1 MFFLSRRPFHVN
13 VVGGFIGVNGVTR
26 VDLESFS
33 RLPCRLQNF
42 VKASPMHEEP
52 HFAADDI
59 VVKNLFNF
67 VFPSRVFELFA
78 QLDRFLFE
86 LGHARVGV
94 LLCNRALFAQK
105 FLFALIAK
113 LALGRPVTPFLHTST
128 AQANRFAWHASHTEV
143 NLPSQHGQR
152 QGRG

>member
-1 MFFLSRRPFHVN
+1 MLRLSMFFLSRRPFHVN
-13 VVGGFIGVNGVTR
+13 VVGGFVGVDGLTR
-26 VDLESFS
+26 VGLESFS

-42 VKASPMHEEP
+42 IKASPMHEEP

-86 LGHARVGV
+86 LGHARIGV
-94 LLCNRALFAQK
+94 QLQTVHVEYVMDVAIVRQVK
-105 FLFALIAK
+105 SK
-113 LALGRPVTPFLHTST
+113 
-128 AQANRFAWHASHTEV
+128 TEW
-143 NLPSQHGQR
+143 
-152 QGRG
+152 